1 MMTVSAGKTM
11 PWKAYFKIIR
21 PLNLLI
27 MAGMLLLVRYAIFLP
42 IFRQNGVEG
51 LMPGWMFLLLILA
64 TVFIGAGGYVIND
77 VLDIEMD
84 RINKPD
90 KQLIGKQISEAA
102 GNKLHFNLTSTGV
115 IIGLAFSYLSGNL
128 VSGVIFIIIPTALF
142 YYSYKYKY
150 MPVTGNLVVA
160 LLAAMVILI
169 CWIFEFYH
177 LKSDPDLF
185 IEASLLFPQILRFV
199 LAFVFFAF
207 MTTFTREIAKD
218 AQDFAG
224 DQRFGCRTIPVIL
237 GFRKTGYL
245 ILLLNILV
253 ITTLAWFQYYLYRSG
268 YQGMV
273 YALVI
278 TQILLFYTGLKA
290 VGAKDKASWGEISA
304 LMKLVMIAG
313 MLSLLTVYLRSY

>member
-11 PWKAYFKIIR
+11 PWKAFFRIIR

-27 MAGMLLLVRYAIFLP
+27 MAGMLLLVRFTIFLP
-42 IFRQNGVEG
+42 VFSQNGLEG

-84 RINKPD
+84 RINKPG
-90 KQLIGKQISEAA
+90 KQVIGKQISEAA
-102 GNKLHFNLTSTGV
+102 GNKLHFNLTAAGV
-115 IIGLAFSYLSGNL
+115 VIGLVFSYLSGNL

-150 MPVTGNLVVA
+150 MPVIGNLVVA
-160 LLAAMVILI
+160 LLAAMVILV

-177 LKSDPDLF
+177 LKTNPDLF
-185 IEASLLFPQILRFV
+185 IEASLLFPQILRFI
-199 LAFVFFAF
+199 LAFAFFAF

-218 AQDFAG
+218 AQDVTG
-224 DQRFGCRTIPVIL
+224 DQRFGCRTIPVVL
-237 GFRKTGYL
+237 GFHKTGYL
-245 ILLLNILV
+245 IFILNILII
-253 ITTLAWFQYYLYRSG
+253 ITLGWFQYYLYISG
-268 YQGMV
+268 YKEMV

-278 TQILLFYTGLKA
+278 TQLLLVYAGLKA
-290 VGAKDKASWGEISA
+290 IGAKEKSSWGKIST

-313 MLSLLTVYLRSY
+313 MLSLLTVYLRSF